1 MSYTH
6 MANDLHKFINDVVR
20 GKDQVNKVSVMGHS
34 MGGKTAM
41 TLALNNV
48 NIIKYF

>member
-1 MSYTH
+1 
-6 MANDLHKFINDVVR
+6 MANDLNSFIENVVLTAD
-20 GKDQVNKVSVMGHS
+20 KSSNVSVLGHS

-48 NIIKYF
+48 RKR